1 MKWNDGTG
9 RAGVGNKMMFA
20 RPAAAQRA
28 SQLLGVS
35 LEDLAQFAFHATP
48 ATLMNGRSSFR
59 TGSSPVADHKILS
72 DKNVDPM
79 EALEGFAQGLYVE
92 AFTALVA
99 LINKW
104 LSPCY

>member
-1 MKWNDGTG
+1 M
-9 RAGVGNKMMFA
+9 GNKMVFA

-28 SQLLGVS
+28 AQLLGVS
-35 LEDLAQFAFHATP
+35 LEDLAQFTFHATP
-48 ATLMNGRSSFR
+48 ATLMNGGRSSFR
-59 TGSSPVADHKILS
+59 TGSSPVTDHKILS

-99 LINKW
+99 LINK
-104 LSPCY
+104 

>member
-1 MKWNDGTG
+1 
-9 RAGVGNKMMFA
+9 MMFG

-28 SQLLGVS
+28 AQLLGVS
-35 LEDLAQFAFHATP
+35 LEDLAQFAFHTTP
-48 ATLMNGRSSFR
+48 TTLMNGRSSFR
-59 TGSSPVADHKILS
+59 TGSSPVTDHKILS

-99 LINKW
+99 LINK
-104 LSPCY
+104 